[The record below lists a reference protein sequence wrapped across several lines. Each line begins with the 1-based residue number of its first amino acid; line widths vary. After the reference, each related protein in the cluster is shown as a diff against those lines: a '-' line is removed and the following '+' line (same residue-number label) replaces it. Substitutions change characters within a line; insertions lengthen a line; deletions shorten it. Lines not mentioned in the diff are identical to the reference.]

1 MLVTACQLLER
12 KGAFPGPTSDFL
24 WPFLGILRG
33 LAMGTTVQEAG
44 TRPWAVRPWA
54 EAREAWLG
62 KTFGGSEK
70 GQEKQVFFS
79 QSLYY
84 GTPSSVCVCVTYV

>member
-24 WPFLGILRG
+24 WPLLGILRG
-33 LAMGTTVQEAG
+33 LAMSTTVQEAG
-44 TRPWAVRPWA
+44 MRPWA

-62 KTFGGSEK
+62 KTLGGSEK
-70 GQEKQVFFS
+70 GQEKQVFFF
-79 QSLYY
+79 
-84 GTPSSVCVCVTYV
+84 SVPLSW